1 MISRR
6 SFGPRRLILF
16 ANSFNGF
23 VIRLAAIN
31 ASKMSARKKITISGM
46 KFSLI
51 FRKVVSYLSFGR
63 AWTKS
68 YDQNNWFVITKKSKQ
83 IKSE

>member
-6 SFGPRRLILF
+6 SFGPRSLILF

-23 VIRLAAIN
+23 VIRLAAIS
-31 ASKMSARKKITISGM
+31 ASKMSASKKITISGM

-51 FRKVVSYLSFGR
+51 FRQVVSSKF
-63 AWTKS
+63 
-68 YDQNNWFVITKKSKQ
+68 FVWAICIVMISV
-83 IKSE
+83 